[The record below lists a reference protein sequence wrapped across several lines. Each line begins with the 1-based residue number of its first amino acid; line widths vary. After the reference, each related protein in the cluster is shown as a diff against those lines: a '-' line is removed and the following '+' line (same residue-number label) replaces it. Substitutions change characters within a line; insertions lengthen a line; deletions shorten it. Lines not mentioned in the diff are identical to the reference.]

1 MESRNLYTYGILVI
15 LTCYLFSQEIRDIK
29 VENEDMLAIKL
40 HRLLIIDIFCVAL
53 RPRQKD
59 NRLSVKRSK
68 CQRGTRLFV
77 FILYFCYFF
86 TPNAELI
93 LYQ

>member
-59 NRLSVKRSK
+59 NRLSVKRPK
-68 CQRGTRLFV
+68 CQRGTRRFV
-77 FILYFCYFF
+77 FISYICCFF
-86 TPNAELI
+86 RSNAEPFLF
-93 LYQ
+93 